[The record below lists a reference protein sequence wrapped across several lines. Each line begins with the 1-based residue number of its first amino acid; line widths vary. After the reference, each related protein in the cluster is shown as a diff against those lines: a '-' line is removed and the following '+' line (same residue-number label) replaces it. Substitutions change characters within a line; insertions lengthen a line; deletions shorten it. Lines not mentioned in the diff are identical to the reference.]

1 MGIEGLPNSAIREVR
16 PGELELASGR
26 VLPFAYAMI
35 VPPFA
40 GVEAVRASPGLGDAA
55 GWIPVDEHYR
65 HPEHPEVYAAGVDV
79 AISPRGETLVPAGV
93 PKTGYMSE
101 HMAKVAAQNIAADL
115 GHGTAKAVPL
125 DELGAVCILD
135 GGDTGVI
142 LRTDRVLGD
151 ASHPH
156 LMRGPHAHW
165 AKVAFEKVFLAT
177 RRRGFVRV

>member
-1 MGIEGLPNSAIREVR
+1 M
-16 PGELELASGR
+16 
-26 VLPFAYAMI
+26 
-35 VPPFA
+35 
-40 GVEAVRASPGLGDAA
+40 RATAGLGNAA

-65 HPEHPEVYAAGVDV
+65 HPEHPEVDAAEVDV

-93 PKTGYMSE
+93 PKTGDMSE

-151 ASHPH
+151 ASHPY
-156 LMRGPHAHW
+156 LMRGPNAHW
-165 AKVAFEKVFLAT
+165 AKVAFEMVFLTT